1 MHAPHEGRWSHTPTS
16 HTRTYTHK
24 HTHSLFH
31 IHTHAQ
37 TLILS
42 ILFSAH
48 LRARTHV
55 LPQRHLLSHIR
66 MGPHTS
72 QTHSHTSI
80 HTPSTRTSSHSLFN
94 SHIHTSTHP
103 NIHRHP
109 YAYNPHSSS
118 YIPTLFTFTLNTL
131 LIFTLLTSSYT
142 CCYTHAH
149 HTYPP
154 ACTHSHTHSP
164 SPPHSLTHA
173 SPALAH
179 AQSHTVL
186 QPSTQAWA
194 CASAA
199 VRTLCPAWMPMCL
212 ESGDYC

>member
-1 MHAPHEGRWSHTPTS
+1 MEKLISNINLALNDHECIIILSCPCLKGLT
-16 HTRTYTHK
+16 K
-24 HTHSLFH
+24 
-31 IHTHAQ
+31 Q
-37 TLILS
+37 TLC
-42 ILFSAH
+42 
-48 LRARTHV
+48 LRRRNV
-55 LPQRHLLSHIR
+55 LKKVE
-66 MGPHTS
+66 
-72 QTHSHTSI
+72 
-80 HTPSTRTSSHSLFN
+80 
-94 SHIHTSTHP
+94 
-103 NIHRHP
+103 
-109 YAYNPHSSS
+109 A
-118 YIPTLFTFTLNTL
+118 
-131 LIFTLLTSSYT
+131 IFTLLTSSYT